1 MTTELHDTDLQ
12 QAIDR
17 EMAKPDAL
25 SRNMDLVNWAQAQL
39 DDRKNPGA
47 AKARDA
53 FMVHQNANGQ
63 GNEKDPLPNMSKY
76 LKTCMDRCR
85 PKGYTGRH

>member
-1 MTTELHDTDLQ
+1 MNTELHDTDLQ
-12 QAIDR
+12 AAIDR
-17 EMAKPDAL
+17 ENAKPDAL
-25 SRNMDLVNWAQAQL
+25 QRNQELIQWAQAQL

-53 FMVHQNANGQ
+53 FLAMQNAKGIS
-63 GNEKDPLPNMSKY
+63 NEKDPLPNMTAF
-76 LKTCMDRCR
+76 LNRCIARCR

>member
-12 QAIDR
+12 AAIDR

-25 SRNMDLVNWAQAQL
+25 QRNQELIQWAQAQL

-47 AKARDA
+47 VKARDA
-53 FMVHQNANGQ
+53 FLAHQNKNGI
-63 GNEKDPLPNMSKY
+63 GNEKDRLPNMSAY
-76 LKTCMDRCR
+76 LRKCIDRVQKR
-85 PKGYTGRH
+85 NP

>member
-12 QAIDR
+12 AAIDR
-17 EMAKPDAL
+17 ENAKPDAL
-25 SRNMDLVNWAQAQL
+25 QRDQNLIAWAQGIL

-47 AKARDA
+47 SKARDA
-53 FMVHQNANGQ
+53 FLAHQNANGV
-63 GNEKDPLPNMSKY
+63 GNEKDPLPQMTKY
-76 LKTCMDRCR
+76 LAGCIARCR